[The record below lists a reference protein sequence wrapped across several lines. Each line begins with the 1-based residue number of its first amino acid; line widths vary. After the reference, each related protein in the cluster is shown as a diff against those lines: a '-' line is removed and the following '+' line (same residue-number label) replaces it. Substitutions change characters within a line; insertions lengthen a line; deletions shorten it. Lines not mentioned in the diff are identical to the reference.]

1 MGFAED
7 LEAILDEVPSER
19 QTALFSA
26 TIPRRIA
33 ALAERHLHEPE
44 RITIQRERLAKGE
57 VPRVRQL
64 VYMVNRR
71 DKIPALG
78 RVMDME
84 NPTSA
89 MVFCRTR
96 TEVDELAEKLAAHGY
111 RAEALHGGMSQDQR
125 ARVMKRFREGAYELL
140 IATDVAARGLDIEH
154 VSHVVNF
161 DVPSAPDAYVHRIGR
176 TGRAGREGTA
186 ITFAEPRERRL
197 LSNIEQLTG
206 QKMKVETV
214 PTVRDLRARRMELTS
229 ASIRQ
234 ALEAG
239 NLEKYAVIVE
249 SLSNDF
255 DLMDIAAA
263 AVKLVH
269 EATREPNE
277 AEIAPVVSKPEREA
291 GRERGHRP
299 AGQQPYEKA
308 RQRSYD
314 KPQERPREKLRERPY
329 EKRSDAKKESYQG
342 KREARRDRS
351 RRPR

>member
-1 MGFAED
+1 
-7 LEAILDEVPSER
+7 
-19 QTALFSA
+19 
-26 TIPRRIA
+26 
-33 ALAERHLHEPE
+33 
-44 RITIQRERLAKGE
+44 
-57 VPRVRQL
+57 
-64 VYMVNRR
+64 
-71 DKIPALG
+71 
-78 RVMDME
+78 MDME

-111 RAEALHGGMSQDQR
+111 RAEALHGGMSQEQR
-125 ARVMKRFREGAYELL
+125 SRVMKRFRDGAYELL

-197 LSNIEQLTG
+197 LHNIEQLTG
-206 QKMKVETV
+206 RKMKVETV

-239 NLEKYAVIVE
+239 DLDQYAVIVE

-255 DLMDIAAA
+255 DLLDIAAA
-263 AVKLVH
+263 AVKLAH
-269 EATREPNE
+269 EATGEPNE
-277 AEIAPVVSKPEREA
+277 AEIAPVVSKPEKDE

-299 AGQQPYEKA
+299 V
-308 RQRSYD
+308 
-314 KPQERPREKLRERPY
+314 RERPY
-329 EKRSDAKKESYQG
+329 EKRRDVKKESRQG
-342 KREARRDRS
+342 RKESRRDRTRRS
-351 RRPR
+351 R